1 MRQRISIVLGMSY
14 VVLIAGGLSLG
25 MFALSG
31 CGKGDSGGSS
41 NGSAAG
47 DSGSESDSGEG
58 SGEVA
63 GEFPRM
69 DPDGRVWLEDGMPLN
84 VWYPDPLAVAKQQ
97 GTVAAPTTDGGTT
110 PETGGDTPAAE
121 PPPAESGGDVNW
133 KDVVAATVL
142 DDEVKKISNRFR
154 AKLQTLATYN
164 SSYLELPT
172 YISSMAVLAA
182 IAAEHPDDIRWKDDA
197 KKIRDLSAKMLSEKL
212 QRGAKSYKQVN
223 EPYLAITD
231 ILRGSTPG
239 GLPEP
244 NPEDDFVEYAEMGFL
259 MKRFEVGTKWLNV
272 NAGTEDALKENA
284 ADIKHEVGVLAALAT
299 AITTEGYG
307 YVDDGEFK
315 GFAKGMIDGCKK
327 VAEAVGTGSLEN
339 YQLGFSMIDQAC
351 TKCHSSYR

>member
-1 MRQRISIVLGMSY
+1 MRQWISIVLGISY
-14 VVLIAGGLSLG
+14 MTVFAGGLTLG

-31 CGKGDSGGSS
+31 CGKEDSGGS
-41 NGSAAG
+41 GDDSAAS
-47 DSGSESDSGEG
+47 DSGSESDGG
-58 SGEVA
+58 GTTEVA

-69 DPDGRVWLEDGMPLN
+69 DPDGRIWLEDGMPLN

-97 GTVAAPTTDGGTT
+97 GTVAAPETDGGTT
-110 PETGGDTPAAE
+110 PETGSDNPPTEPAAT
-121 PPPAESGGDVNW
+121 PGGDVNW

-154 AKLQTLATYN
+154 AKLQTLATFN
-164 SSYLELPT
+164 RSYLELPT
-172 YISSMAVLAA
+172 YISTMAVLSA

-197 KKIRDLSAKMLSEKL
+197 KYIRDLSAKMLSDKL

-223 EPYLAITD
+223 EPYLSITD

-259 MKRFEVGTKWLNV
+259 MNRFEVGTKWLNV
-272 NAGTEDALKENA
+272 NVGTADALKENA

-299 AITTEGYG
+299 AICTEGYG
-307 YVDDGEFK
+307 YVDDNEFK
-315 GFAKGMIDGCKK
+315 GHAKGMVEGCKK
-327 VAEAVGTGSLEN
+327 VKEAVDTGSLEN